1 MFKRGIMISASH
13 NPVQG
18 NGIKIFSHN
27 RYKLGDA
34 QEEEI
39 EALQDVMDE
48 LPRPVG
54 GEIGRFENYHL
65 GAKEYVEHWKPQFLT
80 N

>member
-1 MFKRGIMISASH
+1 MELKSLVIM
-13 NPVQG
+13 
-18 NGIKIFSHN
+18 GIKLS
-27 RYKLGDA
+27 DT

-39 EALQDVMDE
+39 EALLDVMDE

-54 GEIGRFENYHL
+54 GEIGRVENYHL

-80 N
+80 NEKD